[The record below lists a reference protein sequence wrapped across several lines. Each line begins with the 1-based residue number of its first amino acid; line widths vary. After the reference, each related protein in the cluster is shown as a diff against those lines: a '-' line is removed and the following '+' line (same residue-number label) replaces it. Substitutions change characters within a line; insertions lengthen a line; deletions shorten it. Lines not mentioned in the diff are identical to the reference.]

1 MEQVAV
7 ARSQVVAA
15 VPGVLGVKL
24 VVLPAVTS
32 ASVIVPVKA
41 WQAPVPSG
49 PAGTL
54 MSDWAEATAEFKIG
68 RASCR
73 ERVCQHVE
81 ISVVADALKKKTQIR
96 TVVPEI
102 SDN

>member
-54 MSDWAEATAEFKIG
+54 MSDWAAATAEFTKALASDWPAPSAERLRTSCYDGSGTTG
-68 RASCR
+68 RNTRR
-73 ERVCQHVE
+73 EQR
-81 ISVVADALKKKTQIR
+81 R
-96 TVVPEI
+96 
-102 SDN
+102 